1 MLAVTSLAGCST
13 LQVASNTRNW
23 SPDQAVL
30 ATADFVGDEITVHNI
45 RYCTYRTT
53 SDYSV
58 DYYDRT
64 IQLHSVQNVDFIV
77 VPFAE
82 SPSLA
87 HTMLSFGLDDGT
99 YVAVSVEVRKREGD
113 QYRPVLAMLPLYEI
127 MYVVGDE
134 RDLIKLRTNYR
145 MDEVFVYRTRA
156 TPRQAQQLF
165 VNVMRRVNKLAQEP
179 EYYNTITNNCTTNIR
194 RHINELAPDRVKY
207 DYRVL
212 LPGYSDRLAYDL
224 GLLDTELTFEETR
237 QRARVNYLAYL
248 HRDSPDFSREIRAGL
263 EDDPAGRRA
272 RFVANLRIDDP

>member
-1 MLAVTSLAGCST
+1 MLLAASGCNAVPR
-13 LQVASNTRNW
+13 ASNGRNW

-30 ATADFVGDEITVHNI
+30 ARADFRGSEVTVHNI
-45 RYCTYRTT
+45 RQCEYRTT
-53 SDYSV
+53 EEYTV
-58 DYYDRT
+58 NYYDRT
-64 IQLHSVQNVDFIV
+64 FDLRQVQNVDFIV

-99 YVAVSVEVRKREGD
+99 YVGISVEVRKREGD
-113 QYRPVLAMLPLYEI
+113 VYRPVLAMLPIYEI
-127 MYVVGDE
+127 MYVIGDE

-145 MDEVFVYRTRA
+145 MDEVFVYRTKA

-165 VNVMRRVNKLAQEP
+165 TNVMRRVNKLAVEP
-179 EYYNTITNNCTTNIR
+179 EFYNTITNNCTTNIR
-194 RHINELAPDRVKY
+194 RHINELAPDRVQY

-224 GLLDTELTFEETR
+224 GLLDTELSFEETR

-248 HRDSPDFSREIRAGL
+248 HRDASDFSQRIREGF
-263 EDDPAGRRA
+263 EDDPSRRRA
-272 RFVANLRIDDP
+272 KFVAERRITERY